1 MSAPR
6 SDLTTILE
14 LEQAR
19 PRRFPKETGSSSA
32 AQRSVP
38 VPANGRR
45 GPETREHSREW
56 SRRTR

>member
-1 MSAPR
+1 VTVL
-6 SDLTTILE
+6 SDPTSILE
-14 LEQAR
+14 PEQAR
-19 PRRFPKETGSSSA
+19 PRRLPEATGSSSA

-38 VPANGRR
+38 VPGNARR